1 MYHIFIH
8 SSVDGHLSCF
18 HVLAVD
24 LKYSHYEKE
33 IFMIS
38 DGMKVLVNAMVVF
51 ILQYIKVSNQYIIYL
66 IFTQFYMSIMSQ

>member
-38 DGMKVLVNAMVVF
+38 DGMKVLVNAMVVI
-51 ILQYIKVSNQYIIYL
+51 ILQYISDSEPHIVHFKLIQYC
-66 IFTQFYMSIMSQ
+66 MSITSQ